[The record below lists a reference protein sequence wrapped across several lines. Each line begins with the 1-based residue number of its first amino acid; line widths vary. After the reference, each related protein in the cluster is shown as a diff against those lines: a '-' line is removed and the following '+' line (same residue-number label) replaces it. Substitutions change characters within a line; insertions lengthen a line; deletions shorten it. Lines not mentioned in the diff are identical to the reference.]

1 MEKRSSRLVLPAV
14 AAVVSAGLT
23 VGLASTFRLA
33 GDRVAARVDAV
44 GVAHASDHQDGD
56 FSGRIADVDLTDHF
70 AFRED
75 TATSDAADVGNL
87 ILAQTSNPSIDFGA
101 GDAPF
106 NPKALYEIHVTRV
119 TKANRTATP
128 TGLDDVVFQFRFSG
142 EVAPQTVTLTVI
154 EQGTTIYSGSSGP
167 GGTFQTTPIADAA
180 TPRVNQVTT
189 SRGTLAFFA
198 GLRRDPTTWDRAR
211 FLQVRD
217 YAIARWIGGDAAA
230 TLSNTN
236 GGNTSPVNA
245 GNTPNFFR
253 PAGVAV
259 NQFDSRNVNA
269 IVVRVPITFLQ
280 RNANDTVFDS
290 WSTTS
295 LATETLKGLDDAR

>member
-1 MEKRSSRLVLPAV
+1 MEKRFGRLVLPAV
-14 AAVVSAGLT
+14 VAVVSAALT

-56 FSGRIADVDLTDHF
+56 ASGRTADVDLTDHF

-75 TATSDAADVGNL
+75 TASNDAADVGNV
-87 ILAQTSNPSIDFGA
+87 IFAQTSNPSIAFGA
-101 GDAPF
+101 GDVPF

-128 TGLDDVVFQFRFSG
+128 TGLDDIVFQFRFSG
-142 EVAPQTVTLTVI
+142 AVAPQTVTLTVI
-154 EQGTTIYSGSSGP
+154 EQGSTIYSGSSGP
-167 GGTFQTTPIADAA
+167 GGTFQTTPIANAA
-180 TPRVNQVTT
+180 TPKLNQVTT
-189 SRGTLAFFA
+189 SRGTLTFFA
-198 GLRRDPTTWDRAR
+198 GLRRDPTAWDRER
-211 FLQVRD
+211 FLLVRN
-217 YAIARWIGGDAAA
+217 YAIARWIDGDASA

-236 GGNTSPVNA
+236 GGNTSPIHA

-259 NQFDSRNVNA
+259 NAFDSRNVNA
-269 IVVRVPITFLQ
+269 IVIRVPITFLQ
-280 RNANDTVFDS
+280 RNANETVFDS

-295 LATETLKGLDDAR
+295 LPTEMLKGLDNAR